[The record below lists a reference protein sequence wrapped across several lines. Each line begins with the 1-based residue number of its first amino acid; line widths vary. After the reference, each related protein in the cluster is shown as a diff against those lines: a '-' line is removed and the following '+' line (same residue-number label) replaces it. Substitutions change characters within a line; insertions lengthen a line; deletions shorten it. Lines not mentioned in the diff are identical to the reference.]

1 MNYQQKERERDSSQK
16 EKVLMQSGN
25 AFLDVRMSYMYI
37 HMQVIETRTSGKVK
51 VIEFMKKQG
60 QYHYLIY
67 HDKVW
72 DFYFDSF
79 LMSEIIMNL
88 IIVLIAIK

>member
-1 MNYQQKERERDSSQK
+1 
-16 EKVLMQSGN
+16 
-25 AFLDVRMSYMYI
+25 
-37 HMQVIETRTSGKVK
+37 
-51 VIEFMKKQG
+51 MKKQG

-67 HDKVW
+67 HEKVW